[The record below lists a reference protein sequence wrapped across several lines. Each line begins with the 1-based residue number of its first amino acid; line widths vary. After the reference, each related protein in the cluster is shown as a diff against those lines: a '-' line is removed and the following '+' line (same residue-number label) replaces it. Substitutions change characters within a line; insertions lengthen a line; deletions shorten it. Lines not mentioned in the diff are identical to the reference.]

1 MRNWQIRQIHI
12 WVIHSRVHSTY
23 HVVVCRSSQLPSV
36 FMYVTYDF
44 TEMGK
49 QLLAASRD
57 GLTEDV
63 SQLLARSAPMTTDW
77 LGTSPLHLAA
87 SNGHCSTAEVLMR
100 SGCSRDAKTKVDK
113 TPLHLSATE
122 GHSEMTELLLKSGA
136 EVDSKDMVGKYFLS
150 TKLWHKL
157 IPGMSPEGPK
167 VERN

>member
-1 MRNWQIRQIHI
+1 
-12 WVIHSRVHSTY
+12 
-23 HVVVCRSSQLPSV
+23 
-36 FMYVTYDF
+36 MYITYDF

-136 EVDSKDMVGKYFLS
+136 EVDSKDMVGKYFPS

-157 IPGMSPEGPK
+157 IPGMSPEGSK
-167 VERN
+167 GLIWDSANHLHISIGMHEIKGFGQGRAIAKI

>member
-1 MRNWQIRQIHI
+1 
-12 WVIHSRVHSTY
+12 
-23 HVVVCRSSQLPSV
+23 
-36 FMYVTYDF
+36 MYITYDF

-167 VERN
+167 GSNLGLCQSFTHCKGFGQGRAKLKDKDVLYITID

>member
-1 MRNWQIRQIHI
+1 
-12 WVIHSRVHSTY
+12 
-23 HVVVCRSSQLPSV
+23 
-36 FMYVTYDF
+36 
-44 TEMGK
+44 MGK

-113 TPLHLSATE
+113 TPLHLSFTLGSIE
-122 GHSEMTELLLKSGA
+122 WSLLNSR
-136 EVDSKDMVGKYFLS
+136 S
-150 TKLWHKL
+150 
-157 IPGMSPEGPK
+157 
-167 VERN
+167 

>member
-1 MRNWQIRQIHI
+1 
-12 WVIHSRVHSTY
+12 
-23 HVVVCRSSQLPSV
+23 
-36 FMYVTYDF
+36 MYITYDF

-150 TKLWHKL
+150 TKLWHKNDPRHESRRPQRL
-157 IPGMSPEGPK
+157 KFGTLPIIYTLQGFWARTS
-167 VERN
+167 

>member
-1 MRNWQIRQIHI
+1 
-12 WVIHSRVHSTY
+12 
-23 HVVVCRSSQLPSV
+23 
-36 FMYVTYDF
+36 MYITYDF

-136 EVDSKDMVGKYFLS
+136 EVDSKDMVGKYFPS
-150 TKLWHKL
+150 TEFWHKL

-167 VERN
+167 GLKFGTLPIIYAYIKYDRNFLAFFTPSPL